1 MNQTEAGKF
10 FQKAFLAF
18 PGLASWLRE
27 NSTDPAGT
35 CSIWASTLAKV
46 SADEAD
52 AVLDGWVNGSIKEPP
67 TGYKRETFALNVK
80 ALALQMRSELRKELD
95 REEQWIKS
103 NRGKYIPSAAFRSI
117 AKPFMRMLE
126 HKSRLVEGEITH
138 AEYDR
143 LIDEITEGAFS

>member
-1 MNQTEAGKF
+1 MNTTEAGKF

-52 AVLDGWVNGSIKEPP
+52 AVLDGWIDGSIKEPP

-80 ALALQMRSELRKELD
+80 ALAMALRDQAKREQV
-95 REEQWIKS
+95 REELWIKS
-103 NRGKYIPSAAFRSI
+103 NRGKYQPSAAFKSV
-117 AKPFMRMLE
+117 AKPFMAMMAERDRAI
-126 HKSRLVEGEITH
+126 KGEITW

-143 LIDEITEGAFS
+143 LVDEITEGAFS

>member
-1 MNQTEAGKF
+1 MNPIEAGIF

-52 AVLDGWVNGSIKEPP
+52 AVLDGWIDGSIKEPP

-80 ALALQMRSELRKELD
+80 ALAMGLRDQAKREQV
-95 REEQWIKS
+95 REELWIKS
-103 NRGKYIPSAAFRSI
+103 NRGKYQPSAAFRSV
-117 AKPFMRMLE
+117 AKPFMAMMAERD
-126 HKSRLVEGEITH
+126 RAINGEITWV
-138 AEYDR
+138 EYDR
-143 LIDEITEGAFS
+143 LVDEITEGAFS

>member
-1 MNQTEAGKF
+1 MNTTEAGKF

-52 AVLDGWVNGSIKEPP
+52 AVLDGWVDGSIKEPP

-80 ALALQMRSELRKELD
+80 ALAMGLRDQAKREQV
-95 REEQWIKS
+95 REELWIKS
-103 NRGKYIPSAAFRSI
+103 NRGKYQPSAAFKSV
-117 AKPFMRMLE
+117 AKPFMAMMAERE
-126 HKSRLVEGEITH
+126 RAINGEITWV
-138 AEYDR
+138 EYDR
-143 LIDEITEGAFS
+143 LVDEITEGAFS

>member
-1 MNQTEAGKF
+1 MNTTEAGKF

-52 AVLDGWVNGSIKEPP
+52 AVLDGWVDGSIKEPP

-80 ALALQMRSELRKELD
+80 ALALAERGKANQDRA

-103 NRGKYIPSAAFRSI
+103 NRGKYQPSAAFKSI
-117 AKPFMRMLE
+117 AKPFMQMLE
-126 HKSRLVEGEITH
+126 HKSRLVDGEITH

-143 LIDEITEGAFS
+143 IVDEITEGAFS

>member
-52 AVLDGWVNGSIKEPP
+52 AVLDGWIDGSIKEPP

-80 ALALQMRSELRKELD
+80 ALAMGLRDQAKREQV
-95 REEQWIKS
+95 REELWIKS
-103 NRGKYIPSAAFRSI
+103 NRGKYQPSSAFKSV
-117 AKPFMRMLE
+117 AKPFMAMMAERD
-126 HKSRLVEGEITH
+126 RAINGEITW

-143 LIDEITEGAFS
+143 LVDKITEGAFS

>member
-1 MNQTEAGKF
+1 MTPIEAGQF
-10 FQKAFLAF
+10 FQKAFVAF

-35 CSIWASTLAKV
+35 CATWASTLAKV
-46 SADEAD
+46 SAEEAY
-52 AVLDGWVNGSIKEPP
+52 AVLDGWVDGSIKEPP

-80 ALALQMRSELRKELD
+80 ALALASRDEVKRERV

-103 NRGKYIPSAAFRSI
+103 NRGKYVPSAAFKSI
-117 AKPFMRMLE
+117 AKPFMQMLE

-143 LIDEITEGAFS
+143 LVDEITEGAFS

>member
-52 AVLDGWVNGSIKEPP
+52 AVLDGWIDGSIKEPP

-80 ALALQMRSELRKELD
+80 ALAMGLRDQAKREQV
-95 REEQWIKS
+95 REELWIKS
-103 NRGKYIPSAAFRSI
+103 NRGKYQPSAAFKSV
-117 AKPFMRMLE
+117 AKPFMAMMAERD
-126 HKSRLVEGEITH
+126 RAINGEITW

-143 LIDEITEGAFS
+143 LVDKITEGAFS

>member
-52 AVLDGWVNGSIKEPP
+52 AVLDGWVDGSIKEPP
-67 TGYKRETFALNVK
+67 TGYKRETYALNEK
-80 ALALQMRSELRKELD
+80 ALAMGLRDQAKREQV
-95 REEQWIKS
+95 REELWVKS
-103 NRGKYIPSAAFRSI
+103 NRGKYQPSAAFKSV
-117 AKPFMRMLE
+117 AKPFMEMMAERE
-126 HKSRLVEGEITH
+126 RAINGEITW

-143 LIDEITEGAFS
+143 LVDEITEGAFS

>member
-52 AVLDGWVNGSIKEPP
+52 AVLDGWIDGSIKEPP

-80 ALALQMRSELRKELD
+80 ALAMGFRDQAKREQV
-95 REEQWIKS
+95 REELWVKS
-103 NRGKYIPSAAFRSI
+103 NRGKYQPSAAFKSV
-117 AKPFMRMLE
+117 AKPFMAMMAERE
-126 HKSRLVEGEITH
+126 RAINGEITW

-143 LIDEITEGAFS
+143 LVDEITEGAFS

>member
-52 AVLDGWVNGSIKEPP
+52 AVLDGWVDGSIKEPP

-80 ALALQMRSELRKELD
+80 ALAIGLRDQAKREQV
-95 REEQWIKS
+95 REELWVKS
-103 NRGKYIPSAAFRSI
+103 NRGKYQPSAAFKSV
-117 AKPFMRMLE
+117 AKPFMAMMAERD
-126 HKSRLVEGEITH
+126 RAIQGEITW

-143 LIDEITEGAFS
+143 LVDEITEGAFS

>member
-1 MNQTEAGKF
+1 MNPIEAGAF

-52 AVLDGWVNGSIKEPP
+52 AVLDGWIDGSIKEPP

-80 ALALQMRSELRKELD
+80 ALAMGLRDQAKREQV
-95 REEQWIKS
+95 REELWIKS
-103 NRGKYIPSAAFRSI
+103 NRGKYQPSAAFKSV
-117 AKPFMRMLE
+117 AKPFMAMMAERD
-126 HKSRLVEGEITH
+126 RAINGEITWV
-138 AEYDR
+138 EYDR
-143 LIDEITEGAFS
+143 LVDEITEGAFS

>member
-1 MNQTEAGKF
+1 MNTTEAGKF

-35 CSIWASTLAKV
+35 CSIWSSTLAKV

-52 AVLDGWVNGSIKEPP
+52 AVLDGWVDGSIKEPP

-80 ALALQMRSELRKELD
+80 ALAMGLRDQAKREQV
-95 REEQWIKS
+95 REELWIKS
-103 NRGKYIPSAAFRSI
+103 NRGKYQPSAAFKSV
-117 AKPFMRMLE
+117 AKPFMAMMAERE
-126 HKSRLVEGEITH
+126 RAINGEITWV
-138 AEYDR
+138 EYDR
-143 LIDEITEGAFS
+143 LVDEITEGAFS